1 MKFQPQ
7 ATPHRPSARDVSWVM
22 GRVLLALIPAI
33 GCHIWLFGWG
43 LLIQLT
49 LALTFA
55 LGLEA
60 VALRLRGQPVGLFLR
75 DHSAAVTAVLFA
87 LCMPPLA
94 PWPVAFIG
102 MVFAIVVAK
111 HFYGGLGSNL
121 FNPAMV
127 GFAAVIIA
135 FPEAMTQWITPR
147 SLTGSVPDLATTLSA
162 IFFQTLPADV
172 TWDVISEA
180 TPLDRARSGLLEAKT
195 LTEIQQHPSFGA
207 LGASGWSWLALAYLL
222 GGLYLLRQ
230 KVITWPVPATILLT
244 TVLLTLPGWLIDPD
258 VYRSPVQHL
267 VAGSLMMC
275 AFFIATDPVSG
286 SSTPR
291 GKLVFCFGV
300 VAITLSIRAWGGFPD
315 GVAFA
320 ILLMNMF
327 VPLID
332 KLTPPRAFGE
342 TKRNHQA

>member
-7 ATPHRPSARDVSWVM
+7 PTPHRPSPRGVEWVM
-22 GRVLLALIPAI
+22 SRVLLALIPAI
-33 GCHIWLFGWG
+33 GCHLWLFGWG
-43 LLIQLT
+43 LLIQLF
-49 LALTFA
+49 LALLFA

-60 VALRLRGQPVGLFLR
+60 IALKLRAQPVGLFLK
-75 DHSAAVTAVLFA
+75 DYSAAVTAVLFA
-87 LCMPPLA
+87 LCIPPLA
-94 PWPVAFIG
+94 PWPIAFIG
-102 MVFAIVVAK
+102 MVFAIVIAK
-111 HFYGGLGSNL
+111 HLYGGLGSNL

-162 IFFQTLPADV
+162 VFFQTLPPDLS
-172 TWDVISEA
+172 WDVISEA
-180 TPLDRARSGLLEAKT
+180 TPLDRARAGLLEAKT
-195 LTEIQQHPSFGA
+195 LTEIYEHPSFGT
-207 LGASGWSWLALAYLL
+207 LGASGWSWLALAYFV
-222 GGLYLLRQ
+222 GGLYLLQQ

-258 VYRSPVQHL
+258 VYRSPMQHL

-286 SSTPR
+286 ASTPR
-291 GKLVFCFGV
+291 GKLVFSLGV
-300 VAITLSIRAWGGFPD
+300 VLITLSIRAWGGFPD
-315 GVAFA
+315 GIAFA

-332 KLTPPRAFGE
+332 KLTPPRVFGE
-342 TKRNHQA
+342 TKKDRPA